1 MAFATLIVANLGLI
15 FTNRSWTRT
24 LRESLRA
31 PNAASRWVFGGG
43 VALLLLVLYLPPL
56 RNLFHFSTLHLG
68 DLAICLAAGTLSVLW
83 FEGLKVVRR
92 GQRNSQQS
100 SEVAVRGEGRDGFG

>member
-1 MAFATLIVANLGLI
+1 MRAARPLRLFTDEYRTPVDPESVA
-15 FTNRSWTRT
+15 R
-24 LRESLRA
+24 
-31 PNAASRWVFGGG
+31 G

-68 DLAICLAAGTLSVLW
+68 DLVICLGAGTLSVLW

-100 SEVAVRGEGRDGFG
+100 SEVAVRGQGRDDFG